1 MKFRKALAIVF
12 AFALIAVACGDDDD
26 DGGNGGFSSQIRD
39 SYLDGCQGEQNAAF
53 CECTFDEI
61 EKRFS
66 EEEFI
71 RFAIEATEEPPDEFI
86 EIAFACLSEAD
97 LGG

>member
-1 MKFRKALAIVF
+1 MKFRTASAMIL
-12 AFALIAVACGDDDD
+12 AFALVAVACGDDD
-26 DGGNGGFSSQIRD
+26 GAGSSGFSAEIRT
-39 SYLDGCQGEQNAAF
+39 SYLEGCEGEQNEAF
-53 CECTFDEI
+53 CECTIDEI

-66 EEEFI
+66 EDEFI
-71 RFAIEATEEPPDEFI
+71 RFAIEATEEPPEEFI

>member
-1 MKFRKALAIVF
+1 MSMKIRKALAIVF
-12 AFALIAVACGDDDD
+12 AFALIAVACGDDD
-26 DGGNGGFSSQIRD
+26 GGFSSQIRD

-71 RFAIEATEEPPDEFI
+71 RFAIEATEEVPDEFI